1 MTVLPVLRIFAYFC
15 VLFMYD
21 ANNQYNT
28 IRILT
33 DIVRKKYANDRHAY
47 LRTSVYANNNQRDRM
62 RIFKDSL

>member
-1 MTVLPVLRIFAYFC
+1 
-15 VLFMYD
+15 MYD

-47 LRTSVYANNNQRDRM
+47 LRTSVYAANNQRDRM